1 MLISVEE
8 EVISH
13 ISFIAFIHYF
23 SYLPSERGV
32 GQSLLELLYQ
42 NPNENCSLVPGD
54 AATLAPLAAP
64 NMACGS
70 TPVQDHEARG
80 IVVDDTL
87 TLPCS
92 SLAALPSVPE
102 AAVFS
107 PLPST

>member
-54 AATLAPLAAP
+54 AATLAPLAIP
-64 NMACGS
+64 FM
-70 TPVQDHEARG
+70 HH
-80 IVVDDTL
+80 
-87 TLPCS
+87 
-92 SLAALPSVPE
+92 ALPLPVNPKRGARVPGPG
-102 AAVFS
+102 AQKN
-107 PLPST
+107 LPPFPTPGPINI